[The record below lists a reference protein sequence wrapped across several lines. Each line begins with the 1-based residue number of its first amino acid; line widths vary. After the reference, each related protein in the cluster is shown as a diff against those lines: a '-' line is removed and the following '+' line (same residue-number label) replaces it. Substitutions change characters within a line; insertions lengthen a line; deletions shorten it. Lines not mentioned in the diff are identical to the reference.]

1 MAVHVPFSLEAKVTA
16 RLFTYVFSNESLVS
30 SYWDPISV
38 PTQDMLIGLYL
49 LTIRSGMVE
58 VFVQIAAI
66 YIEIVAE
73 TTKINKFTITEV
85 YEKERTLLL

>member
-1 MAVHVPFSLEAKVTA
+1 
-16 RLFTYVFSNESLVS
+16 
-30 SYWDPISV
+30 
-38 PTQDMLIGLYL
+38 
-49 LTIRSGMVE
+49 MVE

-66 YIEIVAE
+66 HIEIVAE